1 MNVVSS
7 RDNIPLKDGRK
18 SVDFVKELKRVEK
31 KKTIT
36 KKKKKRKKAEA
47 YLQANQTSKM
57 EHFLENS

>member
-18 SVDFVKELKRVEK
+18 SVDFVKELNRVEK
-31 KKTIT
+31 KKTII
-36 KKKKKRKKAEA
+36 KKKKRKKAEA